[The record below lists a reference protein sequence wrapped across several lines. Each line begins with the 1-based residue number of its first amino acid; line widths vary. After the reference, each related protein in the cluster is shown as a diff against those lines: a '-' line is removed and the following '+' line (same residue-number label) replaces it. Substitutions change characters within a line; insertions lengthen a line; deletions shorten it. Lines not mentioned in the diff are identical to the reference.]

1 MILRLLLLVSVLAS
15 AASGGAP
22 QRFRLWMAGQEVG
35 GREIQVTET
44 GSARRIEIREWSRLE
59 RQGTALET
67 EVRQA
72 LTRHERGDIEIAW
85 RLRLG
90 ADPMEGTA
98 RWSPGDPKRIAHQ
111 AQGSALRWIDLPEG
125 ALLWP
130 EAVEDRLRQAAARQ
144 EPTTLAG
151 FSAPLGQTTELSLTP
166 AGPAPLPGFPDA
178 VRFRGRSREGA
189 MAAEVELWISPRHG
203 MLKEESSLGGIPV
216 RLQRAE
222 LPEGPAPNNGT
233 AFFERTLAPLPAHPF
248 LPWLPEATLRWEGRG
263 AQDLPEDPQQTRL
276 GPARYRV
283 RRAALPTAEE
293 AAELPARAPFRAD
306 EAPFLAPTSL
316 LPFEDAAFD
325 GLMARLRPRPG
336 ASRWELAQVVT
347 RFVFAWIEAK
357 DFSVGF
363 ASALEVARRPKGDC
377 TEHAVLAAALLR
389 RLGVPARGVT
399 GWVAAGRTL
408 GLHLWIEVKLRDRWI
423 PVDPTFDEAPASA
436 LRLKLGTSDLADL
449 GSVGWDTAATQ
460 VAEGRWVPD
469 PAWPAVSAPEGE
481 RLALPGGGALRL
493 EGGRW
498 RREDATLTAL
508 LGGALQLEAVSRPPL
523 AHLEGA
529 TVLEEPAS
537 GRRAWWLPQ
546 RQEAYLR
553 LAEDRWMRARCR
565 NLTQVHRL
573 LENLSFEPRGCP

>member
-1 MILRLLLLVSVLAS
+1 MPLRLLLLCSLLAS
-15 AASGGAP
+15 AAFGSAP

-35 GREIQVTET
+35 GREIRVTEE
-44 GSARRIEIREWSRLE
+44 GAARRVEILEWSRLV
-59 RQGTALET
+59 RLGTAIDT
-67 EVRQA
+67 EVRQT
-72 LTRHERGDIEIAW
+72 LTRHEHGRIEITW
-85 RLRLG
+85 HLRMG

-98 RWSPGDPKRIAHQ
+98 RWSLEDPRRIAHQ

-130 EAVEDRLRQAAARQ
+130 ETLEDRLRQAAARQ
-144 EPTTLAG
+144 EPVTLAG
-151 FSAPLGQTTELSLTP
+151 FSAPLGQATELSLTP
-166 AGPAPLPGFPDA
+166 SGPAPLPGFPDA

-189 MAAEVELWISPRHG
+189 MAGEVELWISPRHG

-222 LPEGPAPNNGT
+222 LPEGAPSDNGT

-248 LPWLPEATLRWEGRG
+248 LSWLPEATLRWEGRG
-263 AQDLPEDPQQTRL
+263 SQDLPEDPQQARV
-276 GPARYRV
+276 GPNRYRV
-283 RRAALPTAEE
+283 RRAALPTPEE
-293 AAELPARAPFRAD
+293 ASEPPAQPPFRAD
-306 EAPFLAPTSL
+306 EAPFLVHSAL
-316 LPFEDAAFD
+316 LQFRDPAFD
-325 GLMARLRPRPG
+325 GLVARLRPRPG
-336 ASRWELAQVVT
+336 ATRWELAQAVT
-347 RFVFAWIEAK
+347 RFVFAWIDDK

-363 ASALEVARRPKGDC
+363 ATALEVARRPKGDC

-399 GWVAAGRTL
+399 GWVAAGRTF
-408 GLHLWIEVKLRDRWI
+408 GLHLWVEVKLRDRWI

-436 LRLKLGTSDLADL
+436 LHLKLGTSDLGDL

-460 VAEGRWVPD
+460 VAEGRWAPD
-469 PAWPAVSAPEGE
+469 PGWPAVAAPEGE

-498 RREDATLTAL
+498 RRDGATLTAL
-508 LGGALQLEAVSRPPL
+508 LGGSQELEAVSRPPL

-529 TVLEEPAS
+529 TVLEEPAA

-553 LAEDRWMRARCR
+553 LADQRWMRARCR
-565 NLTQVHRL
+565 NLAQVHRL
-573 LENLSFEPRGCP
+573 LEKLSYVP

>member
-15 AASGGAP
+15 AAFGGAP

-35 GREIQVTET
+35 GREVQVAEDGT
-44 GSARRIEIREWSRLE
+44 ARRIEIREWSRLE
-59 RQGTALET
+59 RLGTAIDT
-67 EVRQA
+67 EVRQT
-72 LTRHERGDIEIAW
+72 LTRSGAGRIEITW
-85 RLRLG
+85 HLRMG

-98 RWSPGDPKRIAHQ
+98 RWSPEDPKRIAHQ
-111 AQGSALRWIDLPEG
+111 ARGSALRWTDLPEG

-130 EAVEDRLRQAAARQ
+130 ETLEDHLRQAAARQ
-144 EPTTLAG
+144 EAVTLSG
-151 FSAPLGQTTELSLTP
+151 FSAPLGQTTVLSLTP

-189 MAAEVELWISPRHG
+189 MAAEVELWISPQHG

-222 LPEGPAPNNGT
+222 LPEGPASKSGT

-263 AQDLPEDPQQTRL
+263 AQDLPEDPQQARV
-276 GPARYRV
+276 GPNRYRV
-283 RRAALPTAEE
+283 RRAARPTPEE
-293 AAELPARAPFRAD
+293 AAEPPARAPFAPD

-316 LPFEDAAFD
+316 LPFEDGAFD
-325 GLMARLRPRPG
+325 GLVARLRPRLG
-336 ASRWELAQVVT
+336 ATRWELAQAVS
-347 RFVFAWIEAK
+347 RFVFAWIDDK

-399 GWVAAGRTL
+399 GWVAAGRTF
-408 GLHLWIEVKLRDRWI
+408 GLHLWVEVKLRDRWI

-436 LRLKLGTSDLADL
+436 LRLKLGTSDLGDL

-469 PAWPAVSAPEGE
+469 PAWPAVAAPDGE
-481 RLALPGGGALRL
+481 RLALPGSGALRL

-498 RREDATLTAL
+498 RREGATLTAL
-508 LGGALQLEAVSRPPL
+508 LGGALDLEAVSRPPL
-523 AHLEGA
+523 AQLEGA

-546 RQEAYLR
+546 RQETYLR
-553 LAEDRWMRARCR
+553 LADQRWMRVRCR

-573 LENLSFEPRGCP
+573 LEKLSYMP